1 MTYDA
6 GNTDLGYTQQYSG
19 LNRLTGNTDLGY
31 TQQYSGL
38 NRLTGNTIHK
48 YKRSKCTTILSKS

>member
-38 NRLTGNTIHK
+38 NR
-48 YKRSKCTTILSKS
+48 

>member
-1 MTYDA
+1 MKVNNSTIIKKKEQSPLILTELIDHRKDRDA
-6 GNTDLGYTQQYSG
+6 
-19 LNRLTGNTDLGY
+19 GNTDLGY

-48 YKRSKCTTILSKS
+48 YKR